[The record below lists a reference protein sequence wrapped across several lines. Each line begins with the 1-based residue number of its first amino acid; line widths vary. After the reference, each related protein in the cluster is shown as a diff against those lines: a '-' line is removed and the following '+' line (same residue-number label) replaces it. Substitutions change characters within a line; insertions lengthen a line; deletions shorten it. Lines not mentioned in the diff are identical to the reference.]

1 MATALRCLVTDNLNE
16 RFMTNEK
23 IIELLYD
30 VFEEQ
35 RKFHHNNDWDK
46 QESSCAGAEEIMLRE
61 MGRIGT
67 LIVKLEREA

>member
-1 MATALRCLVTDNLNE
+1 MAT
-16 RFMTNEK
+16 EK
-23 IIELLYD
+23 IIERLYD

-35 RKFHHNNDWDK
+35 RKFHRNHDWNK
-46 QESSCAGAEEIMLRE
+46 QENMCSGAEEIMLRE